1 MAAGLRY
8 GGLGWGV
15 EPAGVM
21 CSDRLDQGRGIG
33 YIDDMSKPPFPP
45 VAPGQTP
52 PPKKTAPAENDRDAR
67 LKAALRANL
76 QRRKAQ
82 ARQRDAADDEQT

>member
-1 MAAGLRY
+1 
-8 GGLGWGV
+8 
-15 EPAGVM
+15 M

-52 PPKKTAPAENDRDAR
+52 PPKTMDDMSPEELWNYEAAKREKT
-67 LKAALRANL
+67 
-76 QRRKAQ
+76 KAQ
-82 ARQRDAADDEQT
+82 RGF

>member
-1 MAAGLRY
+1 MAAGLRHR
-8 GGLGWGV
+8 GLGWGA
-15 EPAGVM
+15 EPEGVM
-21 CSDRLDQGRGIG
+21 CSDSLDQGRGIG

-45 VAPGQTP
+45 VALGQTP
-52 PPKKTAPAENDRDAR
+52 PPKSPAPVESDRDAR

>member
-33 YIDDMSKPPFPP
+33 YIDDMSKSLNPPA
-45 VAPGQTP
+45 APGQTP
-52 PPKKTAPAENDRDAR
+52 LPKKPAPAENDRDAR